1 VSAAVDVEV
10 RSPLPGTV
18 VAIAAGPG
26 SVVRPGSEVVVV
38 ESMKVHH
45 SVPAGVGGAVAA
57 VHCAVGDLVEA
68 GALLASIS
76 PAEAAVDDG
85 MAEPETAPASPGTR
99 SDLDAVVARHEG
111 LLDASRPAAVDRR
124 RQSGQRTARE
134 NVDAILDPG
143 TFVEYGPLAIAAQ
156 RNRKTVE
163 ELIETTPADGVLTG
177 TGKIDGRP
185 VAVAVY
191 DYTVLAGTQGVQG
204 HRKQDRIFNIAE
216 QRRLPVVLFAEGGG
230 GRPGDQDRLS
240 PTGLDEPTFGI
251 FGRLSGLVPLVGV
264 TSGFCFAG
272 NAALLAC
279 CDVIIATE
287 GSNIGMGGPAMVEGG
302 GLGRHQPTAI
312 GPVDVQVA
320 NGTVDLLVA
329 DEVEAAAVARRY
341 LSYFGPARADWEC
354 ADQAALRDAVPEDR
368 RRAFSVRAVMETVCD
383 TGSVLELRPAFGR
396 GMVTALTRIEG
407 QSIGILANDSS
418 HLGGA
423 IDADAC
429 DKGARFLGLCD
440 AFDIPVVFLCDTP
453 GFMVGPD
460 AEERALVRHVGRLF
474 LAGANLT
481 VPHGT
486 VVLRKGY
493 GLGAMA
499 MGGGG
504 FRSGLFSVSWPTGEF
519 GGMNLE
525 GAVRLGYRRE
535 LDAIAD
541 PDERDAFAATKLAGM
556 IDRGKALN
564 AATYFEFDDA
574 IDPADTRRWIAAA
587 FTNAPDPG
595 PRQTKKRPYADTW

>member
-1 VSAAVDVEV
+1 MSATVNVEV

-18 VAIAAGPG
+18 VAIPAGPG

-45 SVPAGVGGAVAA
+45 GVPAGVGGAVAA

-76 PAEAAVDDG
+76 PAEATVDDG
-85 MAEPETAPASPGTR
+85 VAEPDAASATPATR

-111 LLDASRPAAVDRR
+111 LLDAARPAAVDRR
-124 RQSGQRTARE
+124 RRSGQRTAAGERRRHPR
-134 NVDAILDPG
+134 PG
-143 TFVEYGPLAIAAQ
+143 HLREYGPLAIAAQ

-240 PTGLDEPTFGI
+240 LRPRRAHLRL

-302 GLGRHQPTAI
+302 GLGRHEPDRHRPRGRPGGQRH
-312 GPVDVQVA
+312 
-320 NGTVDLLVA
+320 
-329 DEVEAAAVARRY
+329 RRPAGGRRGGGRRRPPA
-341 LSYFGPARADWEC
+341 LPLYFGPARADWAC
-354 ADQAALRDAVPEDR
+354 PTR
-368 RRAFSVRAVMETVCD
+368 RRCATLCPRTAPRLFTSAPSSRPCAD
-383 TGSVLELRPAFGR
+383 TGSVLELRR
-396 GMVTALTRIEG
+396 GL
-407 QSIGILANDSS
+407 
-418 HLGGA
+418 
-423 IDADAC
+423 
-429 DKGARFLGLCD
+429 
-440 AFDIPVVFLCDTP
+440 
-453 GFMVGPD
+453 
-460 AEERALVRHVGRLF
+460 RH
-474 LAGANLT
+474 AGW
-481 VPHGT
+481 
-486 VVLRKGY
+486 
-493 GLGAMA
+493 
-499 MGGGG
+499 
-504 FRSGLFSVSWPTGEF
+504 S
-519 GGMNLE
+519 
-525 GAVRLGYRRE
+525 RR
-535 LDAIAD
+535 
-541 PDERDAFAATKLAGM
+541 
-556 IDRGKALN
+556 
-564 AATYFEFDDA
+564 
-574 IDPADTRRWIAAA
+574 
-587 FTNAPDPG
+587 
-595 PRQTKKRPYADTW
+595 